1 MYRLGIK
8 WFCLQG
14 KTELKKVIHR
24 VQKKQNKN
32 KTRNQ
37 KTAKLPI
44 ERNSKSFMC

>member
-8 WFCLQG
+8 WFCRQG
-14 KTELKKVIHR
+14 KTEVKKVIHQ
-24 VQKKQNKN
+24 VQKKKQN

-44 ERNSKSFMC
+44 ERNFKSFMC

>member
-24 VQKKQNKN
+24 VQKN

-37 KTAKLPI
+37 KTAKLLI